1 MIQWLGLH
9 ASIAGGLSWILAWR
23 TKILQARCKARKKKD
38 QRTIGLPVTFV
49 GLERRNECYIPHS
62 QVLKSYRHQAQN
74 KKLCKRHALAYL
86 DKHTFIT
93 TLKTRFKLGIPRL
106 QGLVPMWRC
115 GVEGLAGS

>member
-1 MIQWLGLH
+1 MLPLLGVWVGSLLGELR
-9 ASIAGGLSWILAWR
+9 SCKLV
-23 TKILQARCKARKKKD
+23 ARPKKKKD
-38 QRTIGLPVTFV
+38 QKTIRLPVTFV

-62 QVLKSYRHQAQN
+62 QVLKSYRHQAPN

-106 QGLVPMWRC
+106 QGLVLMWWC
-115 GVEGLAGS
+115 GAEGLAGS